1 MHSSSGGDA
10 SSTNDPHPSAL
21 SVAVTITP
29 AENWHIF
36 ERTYS
41 QSYGLILVSQ
51 SIEVVQVESPVQS
64 PVCEYR
70 RRALLSARMR
80 L

>member
-1 MHSSSGGDA
+1 MYILQIARLFSPKNA
-10 SSTNDPHPSAL
+10 SSTNDPLPSAL
-21 SVAVTITP
+21 SVSVTITP

-51 SIEVVQVESPVQS
+51 TIEVV
-64 PVCEYR
+64 
-70 RRALLSARMR
+70 
-80 L
+80 